1 MSTRTQDRVGGS
13 IDTLTVAGI
22 AGTAYIL
29 GTAVH
34 EFAGHALTCAALG
47 GRVRELNA
55 FYVDCDY
62 LGMADGTIRAVAL
75 AGPVASLLLGLFAFV
90 LVQKRRSKSVPLQ
103 IFLWLLGSIGMMTA
117 TGYLLFSGALGLG
130 DFGTDRDGVLF
141 ELSPEW
147 AWRIAITLLGLAGY
161 AYSMRKSIVVM
172 EGLIGGG
179 GIERVYRALRIA
191 LTSYLTGGL
200 VSIIAGLFNPLG
212 VIIVLISA
220 AAASLGGTSGIAWE
234 MTIMKRDRETGR
246 EPLVVKRDW
255 KWVGVGLVM
264 VLVYAVVF
272 GPSIRL

>member
-90 LVQKRRSKSVPLQ
+90 LVQKSRSKSVPLQ

-161 AYSMRKSIVVM
+161 AYSMRKSIVVINTFANYPVS
-172 EGLIGGG
+172 ESTGSGWIRPSPVTCARSRRNKPGSGFSGRSLI
-179 GIERVYRALRIA
+179 
-191 LTSYLTGGL
+191 TS
-200 VSIIAGLFNPLG
+200 
-212 VIIVLISA
+212 SA
-220 AAASLGGTSGIAWE
+220 YESP
-234 MTIMKRDRETGR
+234 R
-246 EPLVVKRDW
+246 
-255 KWVGVGLVM
+255 
-264 VLVYAVVF
+264 
-272 GPSIRL
+272 